1 MPIKNLVSADSAWRA
16 VFAEPDGSE
25 SLSRIVAWSLNGD
38 EVVGMIVDPAAP
50 ARIVPAA
57 DAGSPSG
64 GKFNRYRYVPE
75 KPAAPAAP
83 APTTTP
89 AAAPEDENSPTT
101 EDAAK
106 QLVKSVIKRRR

>member
-1 MPIKNLVSADSAWRA
+1 MAIEQLVAAESGWRA

-25 SLSRIVAWSLNGD
+25 SLSRIVAWAASGE
-38 EVVGMIVDPAAP
+38 EVVGLIVDPATP
-50 ARIVPAA
+50 ARIVPAPE
-57 DAGSPSG
+57 AGSPSG

-75 KPAAPAAP
+75 KA
-83 APTTTP
+83 P
-89 AAAPEDENSPTT
+89 AAAPPAKAGDEEKTPEP

>member
-1 MPIKNLVSADSAWRA
+1 MPIAQLVSAESGWRA

-25 SLSRIVAWSLNGD
+25 SLSRVVAWAARGD
-38 EVVGMIVDPAAP
+38 AVVGLIVDPAAP
-50 ARIVPAA
+50 ATIVPAA
-57 DAGSPSG
+57 EASSPSG

-75 KPAAPAAP
+75 QQPAPAPAA
-83 APTTTP
+83 
-89 AAAPEDENSPTT
+89 AAAKTGEEDKTPEP

>member
-1 MPIKNLVSADSAWRA
+1 VAIQQLVSAETGWRA

-25 SLSRIVAWSLNGD
+25 SLSRILGWAVHGED
-38 EVVGMIVDPAAP
+38 VVGLIVDPAAP
-50 ARIVPAA
+50 ARIVPAP
-57 DAGSPSG
+57 DSSSPSG

-75 KPAAPAAP
+75 KPAP
-83 APTTTP
+83 P
-89 AAAPEDENSPTT
+89 AAAAKEQEEPAP